1 MAKSLS
7 QSRNNL
13 SHKGGGIKKCGKIC
27 MNKIN
32 KMIIII
38 LIIIHIVGIKLA
50 KKIKF
55 HYKINNKKLMLNNY

>member
-1 MAKSLS
+1 M
-7 QSRNNL
+7 NNL
-13 SHKGGGIKKCGKIC
+13 
-27 MNKIN
+27 N

-55 HYKINNKKLMLNNY
+55 HYKINNKKLMLNNYQNKENKVKKQCKLVI